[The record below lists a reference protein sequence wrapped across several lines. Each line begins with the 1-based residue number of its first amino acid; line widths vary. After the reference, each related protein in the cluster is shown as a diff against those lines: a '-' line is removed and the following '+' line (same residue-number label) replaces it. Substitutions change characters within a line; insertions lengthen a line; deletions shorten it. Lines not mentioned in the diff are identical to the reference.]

1 MDNDDMNRMTKPSGA
16 QKLEQVKKVL
26 EKAEGQQGKPGKW
39 RLLWLMLA
47 VLYVLS
53 PIDVVP
59 DALPVAG
66 LADDALVILISI
78 ISFFYNKA
86 KNK

>member
-1 MDNDDMNRMTKPSGA
+1 
-16 QKLEQVKKVL
+16 
-26 EKAEGQQGKPGKW
+26 
-39 RLLWLMLA
+39 MLA